1 MASFLICTITIVMIM
16 IMIIII
22 MIIIMMSSKS
32 SSSTKEFRPSVF
44 IDTFPGSIY
53 LFKVYNR
60 NTCIIFG
67 ICSKLTIKAPEGR
80 HWRRFGVFI
89 VKFEQISNII
99 LMFLFLTFSKELIHH
114 NILQINLV
122 FLLTNSNRCLSHR
135 LYKTYIRLLGYINIY
150 SSI

>member
-16 IMIIII
+16 IIIIII

-53 LFKVYNR
+53 LFKVYSR

-122 FLLTNSNRCLSHR
+122 FLLTNSNRFLSHR
-135 LYKTYIRLLGYINIY
+135 LYKTYIRL
-150 SSI
+150 